1 MAGETVLV
9 IEDDKDIHKI
19 LRYNLE
25 KEGYRVMLAGDG
37 EEGFGMAKSGKPD
50 LVILD
55 LMLPKTDG
63 LEICRVLK
71 YDPATRHSPV
81 LMLTAKGSEI
91 DQVVGLEGGASD
103 YMTKPFSVKIL
114 LARIRNH
121 IKLRDVVRDERPVI
135 R

>member
-50 LVILD
+50 LVIR
-55 LMLPKTDG
+55 MS
-63 LEICRVLK
+63 RWVSS
-71 YDPATRHSPV
+71 TR
-81 LMLTAKGSEI
+81 
-91 DQVVGLEGGASD
+91 
-103 YMTKPFSVKIL
+103 
-114 LARIRNH
+114 
-121 IKLRDVVRDERPVI
+121 
-135 R
+135 